1 MAFKI
6 AELLRLCVFS
16 QGWNSPDDGRAVQVF
31 PAKHKWELEGIFTD
45 YKELFQQPQYLNW

>member
-6 AELLRLCVFS
+6 AELLWLCVFS